1 MQKSVTLEFSDFL
14 QSFYDSTLESL
25 HKSIHP
31 ELLQNVL
38 RQQEKLQKVRILF
51 KKKSVLFNRFTK
63 SIWSMLQINY
73 NEYFVNYL
81 WFLET

>member
-1 MQKSVTLEFSDFL
+1 MQKSVTLEFPDFL

-38 RQQEKLQKVRILF
+38 RQQEQVQKVRILLR
-51 KKKSVLFNRFTK
+51 KKSVLFNRFSK
-63 SIWSMLQINY
+63 SIWPLLQINF